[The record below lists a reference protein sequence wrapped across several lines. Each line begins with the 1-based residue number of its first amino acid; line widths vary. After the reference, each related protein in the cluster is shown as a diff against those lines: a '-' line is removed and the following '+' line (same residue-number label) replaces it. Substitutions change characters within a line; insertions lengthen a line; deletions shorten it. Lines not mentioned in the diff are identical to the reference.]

1 MSKNQ
6 ITPISLRSNFPP
18 LGTLERLEQEE
29 TRIEAMRLAEKL
41 RGLTPEE
48 QIGILAKVDLTLFRE
63 LVKIYKPPDWV
74 IDRILGRK
82 IRGR

>member
-6 ITPISLRSNFPP
+6 ITPVPFRGNLPP
-18 LGTLERLEQEE
+18 LGALERLEQKE

-63 LVKIYKPPDWV
+63 LAKIYKPPDW
-74 IDRILGRK
+74 IIGRILGRK
-82 IRGR
+82 IRGK